1 MKLSDIDVDDLIKAI
16 STEYDGLLSLAIVE
30 KRSHTEAE
38 RATISLLHAAAGVF
52 RKIKQEDWDRQL
64 EQKLG
69 KTDLHTIVKEITA
82 PRVRTAT
89 DSHSVAAD
97 VSNSIMVSCRLPTR
111 RIEAQKAPSCVL
123 AETDSDGDRKP
134 KPPPPSTVPGRPA
147 DQQTDAAIGIVAE
160 RAGSGHALYGLTDG
174 SDKQSRQTLA
184 NSGRRRTYSASCLT
198 EK

>member
-64 EQKLG
+64 EQKLES
-69 KTDLHTIVKEITA
+69 KTDFHTIVKEITA

-89 DSHSVAAD
+89 DSDSVAAG
-97 VSNSIMVSCRLPTR
+97 VSNSPRPVIRVSYRLPAR
-111 RIEAQKAPSCVL
+111 RLEAQKAPSWVL
-123 AETDSDGDRKP
+123 AETDSGGDRKP

-147 DQQTDAAIGIVAE
+147 DQQTDAAIGNVAE
-160 RAGSGHALYGLTDG
+160 ETRWVGSRAL
-174 SDKQSRQTLA
+174 R
-184 NSGRRRTYSASCLT
+184 NWINRWIR
-198 EK
+198 

>member
-64 EQKLG
+64 EQKL

-82 PRVRTAT
+82 PRIRTAT
-89 DSHSVAAD
+89 DSDSVAAG
-97 VSNSIMVSCRLPTR
+97 VSNSIGVSYRLPAR
-111 RIEAQKAPSCVL
+111 RIEVQEAPSWVL

-147 DQQTDAAIGIVAE
+147 DQQTDPAIGIVAE
-160 RAGSGHALYGLTDG
+160 ETRWVGSRAL
-174 SDKQSRQTLA
+174 R
-184 NSGRRRTYSASCLT
+184 NWFNRWIR
-198 EK
+198 

>member
-30 KRSHTEAE
+30 KRSHTGAE

-89 DSHSVAAD
+89 DSVAAD
-97 VSNSIMVSCRLPTR
+97 VSNSIRVSCRLPAR

-123 AETDSDGDRKP
+123 AQTDSDGDRKP

-160 RAGSGHALYGLTDG
+160 ETRWVGSRAL
-174 SDKQSRQTLA
+174 R
-184 NSGRRRTYSASCLT
+184 NWFNRWIR
-198 EK
+198 